1 MSAAA
6 IGTRRVEP
14 EWLDTLPPLDPR
26 ARRSRRDLVRVNA
39 LMGHARIVAGEL
51 ARHLAPGAR
60 TIVEVGA
67 GDGAFALALSR
78 TRQLGAWCPYVTLV
92 DRQPCADRA
101 NVAGLHGRGWQAAI
115 VQGDAFDWL
124 AAPRARPHDAIVAN
138 LFLHHFESEALAR
151 LLALA
156 AQRTR
161 LFVACEPR
169 RSVAGRLGAWC
180 LPLLG
185 CNDVTRHD
193 AAVSVRAGFVDGELT
208 SLWPQRA
215 GWRLREERRGAFSH
229 LFVARRA

>member
-1 MSAAA
+1 MAAAA

-51 ARHLAPGAR
+51 ARRLAPGAR

-67 GDGAFALALSR
+67 GDAAFALALAR
-78 TRQLGAWCPYVTLV
+78 TYVLRRWRPHMTLV

-101 NVAGLHGRGWQAAI
+101 NVAALHERGWQAAI
-115 VQGDAFDWL
+115 VQCDAFDWL
-124 AAPRARPHDAIVAN
+124 AAPRARPCDAIVAN
-138 LFLHHFESEALAR
+138 LFLHHFETEALAR
-151 LLALA
+151 LLLLA

-161 LFVACEPR
+161 LFVACEPH
-169 RSVAGRLGAWC
+169 RSAFALAGASLLGA
-180 LPLLG
+180 LG

-193 AAVSVRAGFVDGELT
+193 AVVSVRAGFSGAELAA
-208 SLWPQRA
+208 LWPKDR
-215 GWRLREERRGAFSH
+215 GWHIEEGPRGLFSH
-229 LFVARRA
+229 LFVARLR

>member
-92 DRQPCADRA
+92 DRQPCADGS
-101 NVAGLHGRGWQAAI
+101 NVAAIRERGWQAAI

-169 RSVAGRLGAWC
+169 RSAFALAGASLLGAA
-180 LPLLG
+180 G

-193 AAVSVRAGFVDGELT
+193 AVVSVRAGFSGAELAG
-208 SLWPQRA
+208 LWPKDR
-215 GWRLREERRGAFSH
+215 GWHIEEGPRGLFSH
-229 LFVARRA
+229 VFVARLP